1 MSMVRLTNDEKMR
14 IIRNC
19 QEQCEQVVD
28 PLEKE
33 HLKGFICGVWCC
45 IDD

>member
-1 MSMVRLTNDEKMR
+1 MSLSYVDKKK
-14 IIRNC
+14 IIQNAE
-19 QEQCEQVVD
+19 EQLKDVVD